1 MNPKTVLWS
10 LLAVIVLLP
19 STWFGW
25 SIYQRSENEKILDSI
40 SVIMSEPNNNNPP
53 SMEALRTKIKDLET
67 AISILQRIPP
77 NAKELYRQAQTNL
90 TKIETRK
97 ENLSQLLETELKV
110 QQDIDNAEALAI
122 EAVNIGSK
130 PRNTAKEWNEAYTK
144 WQEAIGILQR
154 TPKSRFVNSQVAKN
168 LANYRESAS
177 VAGTKISGEQQ
188 SISLLN
194 RAKSL
199 AEQAVKIAQNPPHST
214 ETWAIAYGKWQ
225 EAVDLLEKIPA
236 STSVTAESK
245 RLLNEYKKNRDI
257 ILNEYRK
264 RDNLET
270 QAKQESEF
278 ESFFVG
284 LSSNTKD
291 SLRRLKALGYAR
303 ERFTSLCFQ
312 IITDNTTSS
321 DLAGRGFEITSY
333 ASGICNYVW
342 DRL

>member
-40 SVIMSEPNNNNPP
+40 SVIMSEPNNDNPP
-53 SMEALRTKIKDLET
+53 NMEALRTKIKDLET

-77 NAKELYRQAQTNL
+77 NTKELYQQAQTNL
-90 TKIETRK
+90 TKIQTRK

-110 QQDIDNAEALAI
+110 QQDIDNAEVLAI
-122 EAVNIGSK
+122 EAVNIGAK
-130 PRNTAKEWNEAYTK
+130 PRNTAKDWNEAYSK

-154 TPKSRFVNSQVAKN
+154 TPKSRFVSSQVEKN

-188 SISLLN
+188 AIDLLN

-199 AEQAVKIAQNPPHST
+199 AEQAVKIAQNPPHPT

-225 EAVDLLEKIPA
+225 EAVESLEKIPA

-245 RLLNEYKKNRDI
+245 RLLNEYKKNRNI

-284 LSSNTKD
+284 LSSSTKD
-291 SLRRLKALGYAR
+291 SLRRLKGLGYAR
-303 ERFTSLCFQ
+303 KRFTSLCFQ

>member
-1 MNPKTVLWS
+1 MNPKTILWS
-10 LLAVIVLLP
+10 LLALIILLP
-19 STWFGW
+19 STWFAW
-25 SIYQRSENEKILDSI
+25 SIYQRSENEKLLN
-40 SVIMSEPNNNNPP
+40 SVSTIMSESNKDDPA
-53 SMEALRTKIKDLET
+53 SMEALQAKIKDLDT
-67 AISILQRIPP
+67 AIAIMQSVPP
-77 NAKELYRQAQTNL
+77 SAKELYQQAQANL
-90 TKIETRK
+90 SKLQNRK
-97 ENLSQLLETELKV
+97 EKLLLILETELNV
-110 QQDIDNAEALAI
+110 QQELDKAEALAI
-122 EAVNIGSK
+122 EAVNIGAK
-130 PRNTAKEWNEAYTK
+130 PRNTAKEWNEAYGK
-144 WQEAIGILQR
+144 WQEAIGVLQR
-154 TPKSRFVNSQVAKN
+154 TPKSRFINSQVQKN
-168 LANYRESAS
+168 LTNYQESAS
-177 VAGTKISGEQQ
+177 VASTKVSGEQQ
-188 SISLLN
+188 AIDLLN

-199 AEQAVKIAQNPPHST
+199 ADQAVKIAQNPPHST

-245 RLLNEYKKNRDI
+245 RLLNEYKKNRNI

-264 RDNLET
+264 RENLEI

-284 LSSNTKD
+284 LSSSTKD

-312 IITDNTTSS
+312 IITDNTTSA
-321 DLAGRGFEITSY
+321 DLAGRGFELTSY

>member
-1 MNPKTVLWS
+1 MNSKTVLWG

-19 STWFGW
+19 STWFAW
-25 SIYQRSENEKILDSI
+25 SVYQRSENEKILN
-40 SVIMSEPNNNNPP
+40 SVSAIMSEPNNDNPIN
-53 SMEALRTKIKDLET
+53 MEALQTKIKDVET
-67 AISILQRIPP
+67 AISIMQRISP
-77 NAKELYRQAQTNL
+77 NTKEIYQQAQTNL
-90 TKIETRK
+90 TKLQTRK
-97 ENLSQLLETELKV
+97 ENLSQLLETELRV
-110 QQDIDNAEALAI
+110 QQDIDRAEALAI
-122 EAVNIGSK
+122 EAVNIGAK
-130 PRNTAKEWNEAYTK
+130 PRNTAKEWNEAYGK

-154 TPKSRFVNSQVAKN
+154 TPKSRFVVTQVEKN
-168 LANYRESAS
+168 LASYRESAS

-188 SISLLN
+188 AIDLLS

-199 AEQAVKIAQNPPHST
+199 ADQAVKIAQNPPHST

-225 EAVDLLEKIPA
+225 QAVEVLEKIPA
-236 STSVTAESK
+236 NTSVTAEAK

-270 QAKQESEF
+270 QAKQENEF

-284 LSSNTKD
+284 LSSDTKD
-291 SLRRLKALGYAR
+291 SLRRVKGLGYAR
-303 ERFTSLCFQ
+303 ERFTSVCFQ
-312 IITDNTTSS
+312 IITDNTTNA
-321 DLAGRGFEITSY
+321 DLAGRGFELTSY

>member
-1 MNPKTVLWS
+1 MNSKIALWG
-10 LLAVIVLLP
+10 LLAAIVLLP
-19 STWFGW
+19 SVWFGW
-25 SIYQRSENEKILDSI
+25 SIYQRSENEKLLN
-40 SVIMSEPNNNNPP
+40 SVAAIMSEPSNDNPS
-53 SMEALRTKIKDLET
+53 SMEALRTKIKDLEI

-77 NAKELYRQAQTNL
+77 NAKEFYQQAQTNL
-90 TKIETRK
+90 TKLQTRK
-97 ENLSQLLETELKV
+97 ENLAQLLETELKV
-110 QQDIDNAEALAI
+110 QQDIDSAEALAI
-122 EAVNIGSK
+122 EAVNIGAK
-130 PRNTAKEWNEAYTK
+130 PRNTAKDWNEAYGK
-144 WQEAIGILQR
+144 WQEAIGVLQR
-154 TPKSRFVNSQVAKN
+154 TPKSRFISSQVQKN
-168 LANYRESAS
+168 LANYQESAS
-177 VAGTKISGEQQ
+177 IAGTKISGEQQ
-188 SISLLN
+188 AIDLLN

-214 ETWAIAYGKWQ
+214 GTWAIAYGKWQ
-225 EAVDLLEKIPA
+225 EAIDLLEKIPA
-236 STSVTAESK
+236 STSVTAEVR

-264 RDNLET
+264 REILET
-270 QAKQESEF
+270 QAKQETEF

-284 LSSNTKD
+284 LSSSTKD

-321 DLAGRGFEITSY
+321 DLAGRGFELNSY